1 MVKEAYR
8 GNKDILFEIDKMT
21 AENKDA
27 LDALF
32 VQEADIS
39 NEVLRDLLVNYV
51 QFTSEGK
58 IFTKPEFA
66 GLPNKKKI
74 LVILLSRK
82 VLKLKKINM
91 DEETVGTEIMS
102 STGLTR
108 GSVYP
113 ALRELE
119 AARLVTSKE
128 GRYWIPS
135 YAISNV
141 RQLFSA

>member
-1 MVKEAYR
+1 MTAD
-8 GNKDILFEIDKMT
+8 NKDV
-21 AENKDA
+21 
-27 LDALF
+27 LDTLF

-66 GLPNKKKI
+66 ELPNKKKI

-82 VLKLKKINM
+82 VLKLKINM

-119 AARLVTSKE
+119 VARLVTSKD
-128 GRYWIPS
+128 GKYWIPS
-135 YAISNV
+135 YSISNV
-141 RQLFSA
+141 RQLFSE

>member
-1 MVKEAYR
+1 M
-8 GNKDILFEIDKMT
+8 
-21 AENKDA
+21 AEDNKDA

-39 NEVLRDLLVNYV
+39 NEVLRDLLVNYI

-66 GLPNKKKI
+66 ELPNKKKI
-74 LVILLSRK
+74 LIILLSRK
-82 VLKLKKINM
+82 VLKLKINLG
-91 DEETVGTEIMS
+91 EETVGTEIMN

-119 AARLVTSKE
+119 AARLVTSKD
-128 GRYWIPS
+128 GKYWIPS

-141 RQLFSA
+141 KQLFSA

>member
-1 MVKEAYR
+1 
-8 GNKDILFEIDKMT
+8 MT
-21 AENKDA
+21 AEDKDA

-58 IFTKPEFA
+58 IFTKSEFA
-66 GLPNKKKI
+66 DLLNKKKI

-82 VLKLKKINM
+82 VLKLKINM
-91 DEETVGTEIMS
+91 DEETAGTEIMS
-102 STGLTR
+102 STGLAR

-119 AARLVTSKE
+119 TARLVTSKD
-128 GRYWIPS
+128 GKYWIPS
-135 YAISNV
+135 YAINNV
-141 RQLFSA
+141 RQLFGGT

>member
-1 MVKEAYR
+1 
-8 GNKDILFEIDKMT
+8 MT
-21 AENKDA
+21 ADNKDA

-39 NEVLRDLLVNYV
+39 NEVLRDLLVDYV

-58 IFTKPEFA
+58 IFTKPKFA
-66 GLPNKKKI
+66 ELVNKKKI
-74 LVILLSRK
+74 LIILLSRK
-82 VLKLKKINM
+82 VLKLKINK
-91 DEETVGTEIMS
+91 DEETVGTEIMD

-119 AARLVTSKE
+119 AARLVTSKD
-128 GRYWIPS
+128 GKYWIPS

-141 RQLFSA
+141 RQLFSE